1 MAGMRGVKATM
12 STQRILRFAAPFAAI
27 LALAACGDGGEPSQQ
42 DIQAALGA
50 SKELPADPS
59 IQVEKMRCQIA
70 PSDKQ
75 AFLCEYR
82 FPPEDPLKG
91 TFKKDGASWRHVDAA
106 VKP

>member
-1 MAGMRGVKATM
+1 MVP
-12 STQRILRFAAPFAAI
+12 QRILRLAAPLAAV

-59 IQVEKMRCQIA
+59 IQVEKMRCGVA
-70 PSDKQ
+70 PTDKQ
-75 AFLCEYR
+75 AFLCRYR
-82 FPPEDPLKG
+82 FPPADPIDG
-91 TFKKDGASWRHVDAA
+91 TFKKEGAAWRHVDAA